1 MTALNCKEVREL
13 LPLGLAGYQAAGV
26 AQHLATCPECRAEAE
41 VIARLRQTAPA
52 VPAGLETRVLGAVRA
67 RTVRRTWRSPRQ
79 LALAATLAAAVI
91 GGTLLMRVIDQGNS
105 PPAAADSAGPGGQP
119 SVPLPVLEDPALY
132 GGSVLSNLTEAE
144 LESLLTRI
152 ES

>member
-1 MTALNCKEVREL
+1 MTALTCEQVREL
-13 LPLGLAGYQAAGV
+13 LPLGLAGYRAAGV
-26 AQHLATCPECRAEAE
+26 TQHLATCPKCRADGEL
-41 VIARLRQTAPA
+41 IARLRRATPA
-52 VPAGLETRVLGAVRA
+52 APAGLDARVLGAIRA
-67 RTVRRTWRSPRQ
+67 RPVRRPWPNPRQ

-91 GGTLLMRVIDQGNS
+91 GGTLLVRVLDQGSS
-105 PPAAADSAGPGGQP
+105 PPAAAGSAGSGGQP
-119 SVPLPVLEDPALY
+119 LVPLPVLEDPALN